1 MSDFQDCTGGRAFEI
16 LVKQHPEMSL
26 FVKHVADK
34 QQFPVFLCR
43 YGRHCHAY
51 SLYGI
56 FPRNPGQGI
65 SVAYLRKKK
74 HSLGPRD
81 PKRISRAE

>member
-34 QQFPVFLCR
+34 QQFPVFPDATVDIDLPCLVPVR
-43 YGRHCHAY
+43 R
-51 SLYGI
+51 L
-56 FPRNPGQGI
+56 PTQ
-65 SVAYLRKKK
+65 
-74 HSLGPRD
+74 
-81 PKRISRAE
+81 SR